1 MRSFATVVPGD
12 TRARNGLALI
22 RKHPQRCAGDLRHL
36 RRHRCRSEGGF
47 ARGFRQWQT
56 IALTL
61 RPIDL
66 FPMTHHVECVALL
79 TKIGSDLR

>member
-1 MRSFATVVPGD
+1 MSR
-12 TRARNGLALI
+12 RNSGIVAG
-22 RKHPQRCAGDLRHL
+22 QRQVWSDV
-36 RRHRCRSEGGF
+36 GGQSQ
-47 ARGFRQWQT
+47 A

-79 TKIGSDLR
+79 EKTRL

>member
-1 MRSFATVVPGD
+1 MSR
-12 TRARNGLALI
+12 RNSGIVAG
-22 RKHPQRCAGDLRHL
+22 QRPVWSDV
-36 RRHRCRSEGGF
+36 GG
-47 ARGFRQWQT
+47 QSQT

-79 TKIGSDLR
+79 EKTGSDLR